1 MVCGCFVCVLP
12 LSGFVGVEFG
22 RCCLLIT
29 IACCLWGVWMLS
41 LRGFVIMGLG
51 LVALRYYLLVVLF
64 AGFGVLVLFR
74 F

>member
-1 MVCGCFVCVLP
+1 M
-12 LSGFVGVEFG
+12 
-22 RCCLLIT
+22 LIT